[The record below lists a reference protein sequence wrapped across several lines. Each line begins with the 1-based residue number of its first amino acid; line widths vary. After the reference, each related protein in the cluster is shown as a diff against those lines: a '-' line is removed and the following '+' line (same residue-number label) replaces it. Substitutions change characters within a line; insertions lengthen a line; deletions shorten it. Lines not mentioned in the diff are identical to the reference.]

1 MPVSERLL
9 DRGRTRGRKINRV
22 LGQETRNARRGAGI
36 SQTALGAAVGLSKTE
51 IGRIERGEAPWLTIL
66 HAAALL
72 SVVGLEL
79 GASAYPA
86 GSPLRDR
93 GHLRLLADF
102 EARLPAN
109 LGRVR
114 EWAIPIPGDPRAVD
128 LVLTGLPVRIGVEA
142 ETVLDD
148 LQALERDI
156 RKKQRDGQ
164 LGRIILLVRGSHR
177 NREILAGADALRRAF
192 PLRTRHAMAALAR
205 GADPGADGI
214 VLL

>member
-9 DRGRTRGRKINRV
+9 DRGRTRGKRINRL
-22 LGQETRNARRGAGI
+22 LGQEISNARRAAGI
-36 SQTALGAAVGLSKTE
+36 SQTVLGAAVGLSKTE
-51 IGRIERGEAPWLTIL
+51 IGRIERGEAPWLTVL

-72 SVVGLEL
+72 SVVGLQL
-79 GASAYPA
+79 GARAYPA

-109 LGRVR
+109 VGRVR
-114 EWAIPIPGDPRAVD
+114 EWPIPLHGDPRAVD
-128 LVLTGLPVRIGVEA
+128 LLLTGLPIRVGVEA

-156 RKKQRDGQ
+156 RTKQRDGQ
-164 LGRIILLVRGSHR
+164 LGRIILLVRGSNR
-177 NREILAGADALRRAF
+177 NRQILAGADALRQAF
-192 PLRTRHAMAALAR
+192 PVKTRAVMAALVR